1 MTIGQAGPADLAR
14 AITGA
19 ARTAGATTPAVR
31 GADWR
36 LGIVTAVNVSA
47 GTVDIGQIRAR
58 RMESYQAPAVGDQ
71 IVITQNSAGNW
82 LAWDRTSAGT
92 DTSWITPTLGTGYT
106 QGNSSTTGNNNG
118 PIRYR
123 KFVDRGTTY
132 MEWDGG
138 ANRSTGAQVTNILSA
153 ALPATYRPT
162 CRASFVIARNATNI
176 TGVSG
181 STSVVHSLKLDFNQ
195 DGTIPLISAAAGN
208 EETSWFSLKGIRY
221 PLD

>member
-82 LAWDRTSAGT
+82 LAWGRTNSGT
-92 DTSWITPTLGTGYT
+92 DTPWTQVSLASGYTHNGNSQGNVRYRIITIGGTPFMQWRGGLNITYPTSGFWLGTALPSAARPADLRTVSAACSGASS
-106 QGNSSTTGNNNG
+106 QQNSMKIDFFPNGTAQIVGFTTGGTNN
-118 PIRYR
+118 PPW
-123 KFVDRGTTY
+123 V
-132 MEWDGG
+132 
-138 ANRSTGAQVTNILSA
+138 
-153 ALPATYRPT
+153 AL
-162 CRASFVIARNATNI
+162 
-176 TGVSG
+176 TGVEYAL
-181 STSVVHSLKLDFNQ
+181 TL
-195 DGTIPLISAAAGN
+195 
-208 EETSWFSLKGIRY
+208 
-221 PLD
+221 